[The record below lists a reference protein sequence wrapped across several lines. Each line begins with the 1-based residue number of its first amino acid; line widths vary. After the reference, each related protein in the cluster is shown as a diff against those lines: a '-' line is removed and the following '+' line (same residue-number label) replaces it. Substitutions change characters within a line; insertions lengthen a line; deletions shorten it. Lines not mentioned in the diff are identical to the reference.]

1 MAHFSTS
8 GMFFSIDS
16 PLETG
21 SVVEYGKNWQSE
33 MHTEKSFGKQDAKE
47 LKEGKKNKQ
56 NNSNNN
62 NKYQSRLQESVRE
75 SVDIS

>member
-8 GMFFSIDS
+8 GMFCSTDS

-21 SVVEYGKNWQSE
+21 SVVEYGKNWQFE

-47 LKEGKKNKQ
+47 LGGEKKKKKVTTTKKKPPKQ
-56 NNSNNN
+56 TA
-62 NKYQSRLQESVRE
+62 RICDR
-75 SVDIS
+75 IS

>member
-8 GMFFSIDS
+8 GMFCSTDS

-21 SVVEYGKNWQSE
+21 SVVEYGKNWQFE

-47 LKEGKKNKQ
+47 LGGEKKKK
-56 NNSNNN
+56 SNNN
-62 NKYQSRLQESVRE
+62 KKKTTKADCKNL
-75 SVDIS
+75 